1 AAALLAAP
9 AFAQAPA
16 PAAAQ
21 AAEPPPPVYVPTSLA
36 VEPGLPRTR
45 EGHPELQGAVWG
57 VNFFPV
63 FEANPMAKT
72 LVVPEEEAKKMVDMM
87 ATRALSSNNVNT
99 RLDPE
104 VEHIMGQTD
113 GLPLVRGE
121 RRTRHVVLPAD
132 GKLPIKPEIRKEAA
146 AYDPLA
152 GGIDSYES

>member
-1 AAALLAAP
+1 MTRRYLVAAALLLASP
-9 AFAQAPA
+9 AFAQAPQPA
-16 PAAAQ
+16 APVQPAAA
-21 AAEPPPPVYVPTSLA
+21 ELPPVYVPTSLA
-36 VEPGLPRTR
+36 TEPGLSRTPA
-45 EGHPELQGAVWG
+45 GHPELQGPVWS

-72 LVVPEEEAKKMVDMM
+72 LVIPEEEAKKMVDMM

-104 VEHIMGQTD
+104 VEHIMGKTD

-146 AYDPLA
+146 A
-152 GGIDSYES
+152 